1 MSGQRGSGGTAESRG
16 CAAESDGVCRLL
28 DKGGEPVNEKTKN
41 VLLVAAGVII
51 LAVAVV
57 SGLFRG

>member
-1 MSGQRGSGGTAESRG
+1 M
-16 CAAESDGVCRLL
+16 
-28 DKGGEPVNEKTKN
+28 NEKTKT
-41 VLLVAAGVII
+41 VLLVVAGVII